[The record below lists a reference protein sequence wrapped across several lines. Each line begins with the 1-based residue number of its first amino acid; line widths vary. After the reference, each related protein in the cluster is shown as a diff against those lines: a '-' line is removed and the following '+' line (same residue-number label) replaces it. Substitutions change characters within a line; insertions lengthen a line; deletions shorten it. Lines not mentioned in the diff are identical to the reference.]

1 MHGDARFY
9 NNLFIQGEKREDLIA
24 VTDKIGNHK
33 LSEYQFTCGTKPYDG
48 YPTPEEYFAMFTAEN
63 CNETFGLDG
72 TRKYKDLYYGK
83 LPVYTAG
90 NAYFNGAE
98 HCDIEEDYMEDTE
111 HKVYVKLCEKDGH
124 YYLDTNVYDY
134 LENCQVS
141 VMSTEKL
148 GMAFEPEEMFENP
161 DGSEIIFNED
171 YFGNHRNLT
180 ALPGPFKEKPEEA
193 LI

>member
-72 TRKYKDLYYGK
+72 R
-83 LPVYTAG
+83 
-90 NAYFNGAE
+90 
-98 HCDIEEDYMEDTE
+98 
-111 HKVYVKLCEKDGH
+111 
-124 YYLDTNVYDY
+124 
-134 LENCQVS
+134 
-141 VMSTEKL
+141 
-148 GMAFEPEEMFENP
+148 
-161 DGSEIIFNED
+161 EIIFNED